1 MEEKPSG
8 VVHDAGEQQSPYDK
22 YPLFLTPKMVKEIL
36 QLSYGVIYNLFE
48 QDDFPSFKVGKRYVV
63 PKNKFL
69 EWVEQS
75 AKKPK

>member
-63 PKNKFL
+63 PKDKFL
-69 EWVEQS
+69 EWVDQS
-75 AKKPK
+75 ANKRK